1 MMGGE
6 SEEEFKFKKSGRPRR
21 NITSLL
27 PDEIDLL
34 YNFGHRLADDEPL
47 LKRR

>member
-6 SEEEFKFKKSGRPRR
+6 SEEEFKFKASGRPRT
-21 NITSLL
+21 NITSLF

-34 YNFGHRLADDEPL
+34 YNFGYMIFR
-47 LKRR
+47 